1 MIGCVI
7 MAGGKSSR
15 MNGIDKA
22 LMEINEKTLLSIA
35 INKATQQTK
44 YIVLNSNRDPS
55 IFKNYNIKVIKDTIS
70 NHPGPLAGVLS
81 GIEWFYKNNKKIK
94 WVVSLPVDSPFF
106 PNDLIKKLYE
116 TVVKSKKLIG
126 VSSSNGR
133 KHPVFSIWHISLMQP
148 LQEALNNNIRKID
161 LFTKSYNPATVD
173 FSSSVDPFYNIN
185 TPKDLNNANKL
196 FTKGQK

>member
-1 MIGCVI
+1 MLQLVV
-7 MAGGKSSR
+7 AVESRVAR
-15 MNGIDKA
+15 MNGMDKA
-22 LMEINEKTLLSIA
+22 LIEIIDQTLLSIA
-35 INKATQQTK
+35 IKKAKDQTK
-44 YIVLNSNRDPS
+44 YIVLNSNRDPL
-55 IFKNYNIKVIKDTIS
+55 IFKNYNVKVIKDSIS

-173 FSSSVDPFYNIN
+173 FSSSVDPFFNIN
-185 TPKDLNNANKL
+185 TPEDLKNASNL
-196 FTKGQK
+196 FIKGQK

>member
-55 IFKNYNIKVIKDTIS
+55 IFKNYNITVIKDTIS

-106 PNDLIKKLYE
+106 PNNLIKKLYE

-126 VSSSNGR
+126 VSSSKGR
-133 KHPVFSIWHISLMQP
+133 HHPVFSIWHISLMQP

-173 FSSSVDPFYNIN
+173 FSSSVDPFFNIN
-185 TPKDLNNANKL
+185 TPEDLKNANNL
-196 FTKGQK
+196 FTKGQI

>member
-15 MNGIDKA
+15 MNSIDKA
-22 LMEINEKTLLSIA
+22 LMEINEQTLLSIA
-35 INKATQQTK
+35 INKATHQTQ

-70 NHPGPLAGVLS
+70 NHPGPLAGVLT

-94 WVVSLPVDSPFF
+94 WVVSVPVDSPFF
-106 PNDLIKKLYE
+106 PNNLFNKLYE
-116 TVVKSKKLIG
+116 SVIKSKKLIG

-133 KHPVFSIWHISLMQP
+133 IHPVFSIWNISLMQP

-161 LFTKSYNPATVD
+161 LFTKSYNPAVVD
-173 FSSSVDPFYNIN
+173 FSSSVDPFFNIN
-185 TPKDLNNANKL
+185 TPEDLIIANNL
-196 FTKGQK
+196 FSKGPR

>member
-22 LMEINEKTLLSIA
+22 LMEINEQTLLSIA

-55 IFKNYNIKVIKDTIS
+55 IFKNYSIKVIKDNIS
-70 NHPGPLAGVLS
+70 NHPGPLAGVLT

-94 WVVSLPVDSPFF
+94 WVVSVPVDSPFF
-106 PNDLIKKLYE
+106 PNNIIKKLYE

-133 KHPVFSIWHISLMQP
+133 NHPVFSIWHISLMQP

-173 FSSSVDPFYNIN
+173 FSSSVDPFFNIN
-185 TPKDLNNANKL
+185 TPEDLKNANDL
-196 FTKGQK
+196 FTKGQI

>member
-106 PNDLIKKLYE
+106 PNNLIKKLYE

-133 KHPVFSIWHISLMQP
+133 NHPVFSIWHISLMQP

-161 LFTKSYNPATVD
+161 LFTQPYNPAVVD
-173 FSSSVDPFYNIN
+173 FSSSVDPFFNIN
-185 TPKDLNNANKL
+185 TPEDLKNANNL

>member
-15 MNGIDKA
+15 MNSIDKT
-22 LMEINEKTLLSIA
+22 LMKINEQTLLSIA
-35 INKATQQTK
+35 INKATHQTK

-55 IFKNYNIKVIKDTIS
+55 IFQNYNITVIKDTIL
-70 NHPGPLAGVLS
+70 NHPGPLAGVLT

-94 WVVSLPVDSPFF
+94 WVVSVPVDSPFF
-106 PNDLIKKLYE
+106 PNNLIKRLYE

-133 KHPVFSIWHISLMQP
+133 NHPVFSIWHISLMQP

-161 LFTKSYNPATVD
+161 LFTKSYNPAAVD
-173 FSSSVDPFYNIN
+173 FSSSVDPFFNIN
-185 TPKDLNNANKL
+185 TPEDLKNANNL

>member
-35 INKATQQTK
+35 INKANQQTK

-70 NHPGPLAGVLS
+70 NQPGPLAGVLS

-106 PNDLIKKLYE
+106 PNDLIKKLYD

-173 FSSSVDPFYNIN
+173 FSSSVDPFFNIN
-185 TPKDLNNANKL
+185 TPEDLKNANNL
-196 FTKGQK
+196 FTKGQI